1 MLNPKKS
8 AKYYLKKANYNREEA
23 KELVCKQMDRITKKL
38 PYGLQWLN
46 KSAYYDEVKYLINKA
61 VLIYINK
68 Q

>member
-23 KELVCKQMDRITKKL
+23 KELVCKQMDRMTKKL

-46 KSAYYDEVKYLINKA
+46 KSAYYDEVVRLIDKA
-61 VLIYINK
+61 EITATFN
-68 Q
+68 